1 MSAAPG
7 LPRHIAII
15 MDGNG
20 RWARSRLLPRAE
32 GHRQGVYALERVV
45 DAAARRGVKA
55 LTVFAFSSE
64 NWRRP
69 ASEVSALMRLFATG
83 LERWE
88 KPLAEAGVRLR
99 VIGDRTAFSESL
111 NRTIDRTESATA
123 SGAGMRLNIAA
134 NYGGR
139 WDLLQ
144 AAQAAAAAGELTADG
159 IERRLCAI
167 DDGEVDLLI
176 RTGGERRIS
185 NFLADRLRGVLLHG
199 HALAGLRRV
208 VPRRRHRLVRRPR
221 AALRHDERAA
231 ARRGVMP
238 PAAGTKRTEGG
249 PDSPRIPSGC
259 GSEAPGA

>member
-144 AAQAAAAAGELTADG
+144 AAQAAVAAGELTADG

-185 NFLADRLRGVLLHG
+185 NFLLWQTAYAEFYFTDTLWPDFDGSSLDDAIDWYVGRE
-199 HALAGLRRV
+199 RRFGMTSEQ
-208 VPRRRHRLVRRPR
+208 LR
-221 AALRHDERAA
+221 AA
-231 ARRGVMP
+231 G
-238 PAAGTKRTEGG
+238 
-249 PDSPRIPSGC
+249 
-259 GSEAPGA
+259 

>member
-185 NFLADRLRGVLLHG
+185 NFLLWQTAYAEFYFTDTLWPDFDGSSLDDAIDWYVGRE
-199 HALAGLRRV
+199 RRFGMTSEQ
-208 VPRRRHRLVRRPR
+208 LR
-221 AALRHDERAA
+221 AA
-231 ARRGVMP
+231 G
-238 PAAGTKRTEGG
+238 
-249 PDSPRIPSGC
+249 
-259 GSEAPGA
+259 

>member
-88 KPLAEAGVRLR
+88 KHLAEAGVRLR

-185 NFLADRLRGVLLHG
+185 NFLLWQTAYAEFYFTDTLWPDFDGSSLDDAIDWYVGRE
-199 HALAGLRRV
+199 RRFGMTSEQ
-208 VPRRRHRLVRRPR
+208 LR
-221 AALRHDERAA
+221 AA
-231 ARRGVMP
+231 G
-238 PAAGTKRTEGG
+238 
-249 PDSPRIPSGC
+249 
-259 GSEAPGA
+259 

>member
-144 AAQAAAAAGELTADG
+144 AAQAAAAADELTADG

-185 NFLADRLRGVLLHG
+185 NFLLWQTAYAEFYFTDTLWPDFDGSSLDDAIDWYVGRE
-199 HALAGLRRV
+199 RRFGMTSEQ
-208 VPRRRHRLVRRPR
+208 LR
-221 AALRHDERAA
+221 AA
-231 ARRGVMP
+231 G
-238 PAAGTKRTEGG
+238 
-249 PDSPRIPSGC
+249 
-259 GSEAPGA
+259 

>member
-123 SGAGMRLNIAA
+123 SGTGMRLNIAA

-185 NFLADRLRGVLLHG
+185 NFLLWQTAYAEFYFTDTLWPDFDGSSLDDAIDWYVGRE
-199 HALAGLRRV
+199 RRFGMTSEQ
-208 VPRRRHRLVRRPR
+208 LR
-221 AALRHDERAA
+221 AA
-231 ARRGVMP
+231 G
-238 PAAGTKRTEGG
+238 
-249 PDSPRIPSGC
+249 
-259 GSEAPGA
+259 

>member
-32 GHRQGVYALERVV
+32 GHRQGVYSLERVV

-185 NFLADRLRGVLLHG
+185 NFLLWQTAYAEFYFTDTLWPDFDGSSLDDAIDWYVGRE
-199 HALAGLRRV
+199 RRFGMTSEQ
-208 VPRRRHRLVRRPR
+208 LR
-221 AALRHDERAA
+221 AA
-231 ARRGVMP
+231 G
-238 PAAGTKRTEGG
+238 
-249 PDSPRIPSGC
+249 
-259 GSEAPGA
+259 